1 MHGFSPP
8 VLAGVDFMELEL
20 KAEHARLNA
29 LVAVTVAIIS
39 VITALGN
46 IKNSNIAQQMVFTKG
61 NSVDVWNQY
70 QATRI
75 KLHTD
80 EDALGTIPLS
90 GGDEAARTAE
100 TKRLKAKLAK
110 YNAESKE
117 LMEKAKA
124 EDEHYESLDVHHE
137 QLDMAEAFNSIGI
150 SLAAVAALTDL
161 FWLLCV
167 SWGFGA
173 LGFSMAALAFAGST
187 FHPGFLMRWLS

>member
-1 MHGFSPP
+1 
-8 VLAGVDFMELEL
+8 MELEL

-29 LVAVTVAIIS
+29 YVAVTVAIIS

-46 IKNSNIAQQMVFTKG
+46 IKNSNIAQQMAFTKG
-61 NSVDVWNQY
+61 NSVDVWNEY

-80 EDALGTIPLS
+80 EDTLGTIGMAS
-90 GGDEAARTAE
+90 GDDAARAAE
-100 TKRLKAKLAK
+100 TRRLQAKIGK

-117 LMEKAKA
+117 LMEKAKG
-124 EDEHYESLDVHHE
+124 EDEHYERLDLHHE

-150 SLAAVAALTDL
+150 SLAAVAALTDF

-173 LGFSMAALAFAGST
+173 CGITMAALAFAGSN
-187 FHPGFLMRWLS
+187 FHPDLLMRWLS

>member
-1 MHGFSPP
+1 
-8 VLAGVDFMELEL
+8 MELEL

-29 LVAVTVAIIS
+29 YVAVTVAIVS

-46 IKNSNIAQQMVFTKG
+46 IKNSNIAQQMAFTKG
-61 NSVDVWNQY
+61 DSVDVWNEY

-80 EDALGTIPLS
+80 EDALASIGVTA
-90 GGDEAARTAE
+90 GNDAARAAE
-100 TKRLKAKLAK
+100 TKRLEAKIAK
-110 YNAESKE
+110 YNAGSKQ
-117 LMEKAKA
+117 LMAQAKR
-124 EDEHYESLDVHHE
+124 EDEHYEVLDLHHQ

-150 SLAAVAALTDL
+150 SLAAVAALTDV

-173 LGFSMAALAFAGST
+173 CGLTMAALAFVGST
-187 FHPGFLMRWLS
+187 FHPDVLMRWLS

>member
-1 MHGFSPP
+1 
-8 VLAGVDFMELEL
+8 MELEL

-29 LVAVTVAIIS
+29 YVAVTVAIIS
-39 VITALGN
+39 VVTALGN
-46 IKNSNIAQQMVFTKG
+46 IKNSNIAQQMAFTKG
-61 NSVDVWNQY
+61 NSVDVWNEY
-70 QATRI
+70 QATKI

-80 EDALGTIPLS
+80 EDALGTVALS
-90 GGDEAARTAE
+90 NGSDAAQETEA
-100 TKRLKAKLAK
+100 KRLTGKIAK

-117 LMEKAKA
+117 LMEKAKG
-124 EDEHYESLDVHHE
+124 EDEHYERLDLHHE
-137 QLDMAEAFNSIGI
+137 QLDIAEAFNSIGI

-173 LGFSMAALAFAGST
+173 LGFTMAGLAFAGSA

>member
-1 MHGFSPP
+1 
-8 VLAGVDFMELEL
+8 MELEL

-29 LVAVTVAIIS
+29 YVAVTVAIIS

-46 IKNSNIAQQMVFTKG
+46 IKNSNIAQQMAFTKG
-61 NSVDVWNQY
+61 NSVDVWNEY

-80 EDALGTIPLS
+80 EDSL
-90 GGDEAARTAE
+90 AAVSLASPSDAVRAE
-100 TKRLKAKLAK
+100 TKRLQTKVVK
-110 YNAESKE
+110 YNTESKE
-117 LMEKAKA
+117 LMGKAKV
-124 EDEHYESLDVHHE
+124 EDEHYEQLDVHHE

-150 SLAAVAALTDL
+150 SLAAVAALTDF

-173 LGFSMAALAFAGST
+173 CGLTMAALAFAGST
-187 FHPGFLMRWLS
+187 FHPDLLMRWLS